1 MVSLRPAYSAAFAD
15 AKLVTFAPLEPID
28 RITPQWAWEG
38 SSGEGV
44 KVAVLDSGIDA
55 THPAVGDV
63 QGYVAIREGDDL
75 KLIFDTE
82 PHEDSFG
89 HGTACAGVIRSL
101 APACELYSVKV
112 LGGKNTGKGRVFAAG
127 LRWALENGMHV
138 CNLSLGT
145 TKRDFFSIFHE
156 LADDAYFRNIAL
168 ITAANNMPI
177 PSYPSVYSSVISVAS
192 HAVQD
197 PYVFYYNPNPPVE
210 FGALGIDVNL
220 AWLDH
225 KRRTMTGNSYA
236 SPHMAGVVA
245 KILGKHPGLTV
256 FQLKTIL
263 RELSANV
270 DRNKVT
276 EHPRLLGEKR
286 SREESSAHSVP
297 TSDVRPPG

>member
-1 MVSLRPAYSAAFAD
+1 MVNFRPAYSAAFAD
-15 AKLVTFAPLEPID
+15 TGLLTFAPLAPIE
-28 RITPQWAWEG
+28 RITPEWAWGG

-44 KVAVLDSGIDA
+44 KVAVVDSGIDA
-55 THPAVGDV
+55 THPDVGDV
-63 QGYVAIREGDDL
+63 QGYVAIHEGEDL
-75 KLIFDTE
+75 KLVYDTE
-82 PHEDSFG
+82 THEDSFG
-89 HGTACAGVIRSL
+89 HGTACAGVIRSI

-127 LRWALENGMHV
+127 LRWAIDSGMHV

-156 LADDAYFRNIAL
+156 LADDAYFKNVAL

-197 PYVFYYNPNPPVE
+197 PYVFYYNPKPPVE

-236 SPHMAGVVA
+236 SPHLAGVVA
-245 KILGKHPGLTV
+245 KILGNHPGLTV

-263 RELSANV
+263 RELSDNV
-270 DRNKVT
+270 DRNQVSRP
-276 EHPRLLGEKR
+276 PRLLGENRR
-286 SREESSAHSVP
+286 SEGAGNE
-297 TSDVRPPG
+297 

>member
-1 MVSLRPAYSAAFAD
+1 MTFRPAYSAAFAD
-15 AKLVTFAPLEPID
+15 TRLVSFAPLDPIE
-28 RITPQWAWEG
+28 RITADWAWGG

-44 KVAVLDSGIDA
+44 KVAVVDSGIDA
-55 THPAVGDV
+55 THPDVGNV
-63 QGYVAIREGDDL
+63 QGYVAIHEGVDL
-75 KLIFDTE
+75 KLVYDTE

-89 HGTACAGVIRSL
+89 HGTACAGVIRSI

-127 LRWALENGMHV
+127 LRWAIDNGMHV

-156 LADDAYFRNIAL
+156 LADDAYFKNVAL

-197 PYVFYYNPNPPVE
+197 PYTFYYNPKPPVE
-210 FGALGIDVNL
+210 FGALGIDVDL

-236 SPHMAGVVA
+236 SPHLAGVVA
-245 KILGKHPGLTV
+245 KILGNHPGLTV

-263 RELSANV
+263 RELSDNV
-270 DRNKVT
+270 DRNQVSSP
-276 EHPRLLGEKR
+276 PRLLGE
-286 SREESSAHSVP
+286 SRRREG
-297 TSDVRPPG
+297 DVTE

>member
-1 MVSLRPAYSAAFAD
+1 MSALLVLAIAASSALVFTDRVELLKLAVILALWAAVVAAFVSVIYRRQSD
-15 AKLVTFAPLEPID
+15 SDQAKV
-28 RITPQWAWEG
+28 R
-38 SSGEGV
+38 
-44 KVAVLDSGIDA
+44 
-55 THPAVGDV
+55 
-63 QGYVAIREGDDL
+63 DL
-75 KLIFDTE
+75 KLVYDTE

-89 HGTACAGVIRSL
+89 HGTACAGVIRSI

-112 LGGKNTGKGRVFAAG
+112 LGGKNSGKGRVFAAG
-127 LRWALENGMHV
+127 LRWAIDNGMHV

-156 LADDAYFRNIAL
+156 LADDAYFKNVAL

-197 PYVFYYNPNPPVE
+197 PYTFFYNPKPPVE
-210 FGALGIDVNL
+210 FGALGIDVDL

-236 SPHMAGVVA
+236 SPHLAGIVA
-245 KILGKHPGLTV
+245 KILGNHPGLTV

-263 RELSANV
+263 RELSDNV
-270 DRNKVT
+270 DRNQVSSP
-276 EHPRLLGEKR
+276 PRLLGENR
-286 SREESSAHSVP
+286 RREG
-297 TSDVRPPG
+297 DVAE

>member
-1 MVSLRPAYSAAFAD
+1 MVSLRPAYSAAFLD
-15 AKLVTFAPLEPID
+15 TGLVTFAPLDPIE
-28 RITPQWAWEG
+28 RLTPEWAWKG
-38 SSGEGV
+38 SSGAGV
-44 KVAVLDSGIDA
+44 KVAVVDSGIDA
-55 THPAVGDV
+55 THPDVGAV
-63 QGYVAIREGDDL
+63 QGYVAIHEDQDLRLVYDDQ
-75 KLIFDTE
+75 
-82 PHEDSFG
+82 PHADSFG
-89 HGTACAGVIRSL
+89 HGTACAGVIRSF
-101 APACELYSVKV
+101 APDCELYSVKV

-127 LRWALENGMHV
+127 LRWAIESGMHV

-156 LADDAYFRNIAL
+156 LADDAYFRNVVL
-168 ITAANNMPI
+168 VTAANNMPI

-197 PYVFYYNPNPPVE
+197 PYTFYYNPNPPVE

-236 SPHMAGVVA
+236 SPHLAGLIT

-270 DRNKVT
+270 DRNRVS
-276 EHPRLLGEKR
+276 EPPRLLGEKR
-286 SREESSAHSVP
+286 P
-297 TSDVRPPG
+297 PDPRPPA

>member
-1 MVSLRPAYSAAFAD
+1 
-15 AKLVTFAPLEPID
+15 
-28 RITPQWAWEG
+28 
-38 SSGEGV
+38 
-44 KVAVLDSGIDA
+44 
-55 THPAVGDV
+55 
-63 QGYVAIREGDDL
+63 
-75 KLIFDTE
+75 
-82 PHEDSFG
+82 
-89 HGTACAGVIRSL
+89 
-101 APACELYSVKV
+101 
-112 LGGKNTGKGRVFAAG
+112 
-127 LRWALENGMHV
+127 
-138 CNLSLGT
+138 
-145 TKRDFFSIFHE
+145 
-156 LADDAYFRNIAL
+156 
-168 ITAANNMPI
+168 MPI

>member
-1 MVSLRPAYSAAFAD
+1 MRPAYSAAFVD
-15 AKLVTFAPLEPID
+15 TKLTTFAPLEPIE
-28 RITPQWAWEG
+28 RITPQWAWG
-38 SSGEGV
+38 DSRGEGV

-55 THPAVGDV
+55 THPAVGEV
-63 QGYVAIREGDDL
+63 QGYVAIHEGDDL
-75 KLIFDTE
+75 KLVFETE
-82 PHEDSFG
+82 PHGDSFG

-127 LRWALENGMHV
+127 LRWAIESGMHV

-168 ITAANNMPI
+168 VTAANNMPI

-210 FGALGIDVNL
+210 FGALGIDVDL

-236 SPHMAGVVA
+236 SPHMAGLVA
-245 KILGKHPGLTV
+245 KILGKHPGLTM

-270 DRNKVT
+270 DRNRVT
-276 EHPRLLGEKR
+276 EHPRLLGEQR
-286 SREESSAHSVP
+286 SREENPAENAP
-297 TSDVRPPG
+297 PLDARPPG